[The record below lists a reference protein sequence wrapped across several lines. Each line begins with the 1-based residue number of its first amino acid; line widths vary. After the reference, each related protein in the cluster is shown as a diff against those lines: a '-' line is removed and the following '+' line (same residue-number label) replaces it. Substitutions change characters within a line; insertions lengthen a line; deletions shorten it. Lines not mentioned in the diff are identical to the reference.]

1 MMNYFSTL
9 SQKWVVLSKRDR
21 VMLFTVGLFA
31 IAGLMD
37 TYLTN
42 PVRVEA
48 STVKEGLQSIQQ
60 DTANAHQE
68 LVKLQSDPQASIN
81 PIKQQMNALQR
92 EIDSQKTDIAQVS
105 GMMVTPGES
114 VEILKKLLL
123 KHKDVQV
130 VAFETLAPESF
141 LQKHIPE
148 SADSK
153 QELPVTTPNN
163 FEGVYQHS
171 IRLQLS
177 GSYPALLHYVADL
190 KKLGKQIAWESA
202 ELKAKYPV
210 NELTL
215 VLFTLSPQR
224 VWMGI

>member
-1 MMNYFSTL
+1 MMSYFSTL

-21 VMLFTVGLFA
+21 MMLFGVGLFA
-31 IAGLMD
+31 IAGLVD

-48 STVKEGLQSIQQ
+48 NTSREELQRVQQETANKKQELATLQSGAQQ
-60 DTANAHQE
+60 Q
-68 LVKLQSDPQASIN
+68 VN
-81 PIKQQMNALQR
+81 PVRQQMEALQQ
-92 EIDSQKTDIAQVS
+92 EIDIQKTMISEVS
-105 GMMVTPGES
+105 GMMVSPAES

-141 LQKHIPE
+141 LQKHITGVAE
-148 SADSK
+148 K
-153 QELPVTTPNN
+153 QDIAVQTPAN
-163 FEGVYQHS
+163 FDGVYQHS

-177 GSYPALLHYVADL
+177 GSYPALLQYVADL
-190 KKLGKQIAWESA
+190 KKLGNQIAWESA

-210 NELTL
+210 SELTL
-215 VLFTLSPQR
+215 VLYTLSSDR

>member
-21 VMLFTVGLFA
+21 MMLFGVGLFA
-31 IAGLMD
+31 IAGLVD

-48 STVKEGLQSIQQ
+48 NTSREELQRIAQETS
-60 DTANAHQE
+60 NKKQE
-68 LVKLQSDPQASIN
+68 LAKLKSNTEQRVSPVR
-81 PIKQQMNALQR
+81 QQMASLQQ
-92 EIDSQKTDIAQVS
+92 EIDTQKVLISEVG
-105 GMMVTPGES
+105 GMMVSPAES

-141 LQKHIPE
+141 LQKHIA
-148 SADSK
+148 SAADK
-153 QELPVTTPNN
+153 QDISVPTPANL
-163 FEGVYQHS
+163 EGVYQHS

-177 GSYPALLHYVADL
+177 GSYPALMQYVADL
-190 KKLGKQIAWESA
+190 KKLSNQIAWESA

-210 NELTL
+210 SELTL
-215 VLFTLSPQR
+215 VLYTLSSER